1 MPSSNA
7 GPEYVLTKPH
17 DEVAAAV
24 WLGYDILVT
33 LPEEILYVWSNGTLL
48 TAFLGEAMFLM
59 RLYAAY
65 QQSKLILVIIVSLY
79 TAELAVGIVTA
90 TLIVT
95 SVEVFE
101 RPALTPFPGCL
112 VEPPNHPELSIIAWS
127 VALGTT
133 CIYFLLILYKF
144 ANTISLK
151 RDGTSPGKV
160 SIWELGTISPLL
172 YAFLR
177 DSAFYFFL
185 VFAGNFMN
193 LLFEIIFQGRA
204 LTIMGTNWLS
214 AIYSISASRVC
225 LNTRESIQRRRFAMD
240 TGWLGD
246 MDGLDITI
254 PGGSDQPNHR
264 RPGQGQSLDNDR
276 DSPAIMFTR
285 SASKLSLRRSSFAS
299 DGRQGDFLTP
309 STSIDKKRSSV
320 ITEDFELV
328 SVLSLRT
335 EEHIVQAA

>member
-1 MPSSNA
+1 
-7 GPEYVLTKPH
+7 
-17 DEVAAAV
+17 
-24 WLGYDILVT
+24 
-33 LPEEILYVWSNGTLL
+33 
-48 TAFLGEAMFLM
+48 MFLM

-65 QQSKLILVIIVSLY
+65 QQSRLILVIIVSLY
-79 TAELAVGIVTA
+79 TAELAAGVVTA

-95 SVEVFE
+95 SLEVFE
-101 RPALTPFPGCL
+101 RPAFMPFPGCL
-112 VEPPNHPELSIIAWS
+112 VNPPSHPELSIMAWS

-144 ANTISLK
+144 ANTISL
-151 RDGTSPGKV
+151 RREGSSPAKV

-204 LTIMGTNWLS
+204 LSIMGTNWLS

-225 LNTRESIQRRRFAMD
+225 LNTRESIQRRRFAID
-240 TGWLGD
+240 TAWLGD
-246 MDGLDITI
+246 MDALDIAI
-254 PGGSDQPNHR
+254 PGGNDQSNGRSGDIEIVDDGRH
-264 RPGQGQSLDNDR
+264 
-276 DSPAIMFTR
+276 SPVIVFTR
-285 SASKLSLRRSSFAS
+285 STSKLSLQRSSFDSEARQDR
-299 DGRQGDFLTP
+299 DGFLTP
-309 STSIDKKRSSV
+309 STSKDKRRSSV

-328 SVLSLRT
+328 SVLSWKTDER
-335 EEHIVQAA
+335 IGQAS